1 MNNSLMDKMFKPEF
15 RFLID
20 REDGEI
26 LPLIDSHLFTTF
38 AMVVGLNIALI
49 LGLLCALKVG
59 RVGLTLV
66 FKGLTKI
73 WSLLTPGNQ
82 WQELFLIG
90 SSIFLGAM
98 LILIMNEILQ
108 KLDDSFTKL
117 HTQLKEKDARI
128 VALEEQLSLNW
139 MLQDSAE
146 SVESESKLGSVE
158 SESESE
164 SDESESDESESGSV
178 ESGSVESGAY
188 GGTPVELGAYGGTP
202 VKSVESGVNESVELG
217 AYGGP
222 PVESVESDEI
232 KTHINNLLT
241 NYYEYL
247 RRDPMKNHL
256 YNNDE

>member
-1 MNNSLMDKMFKPEF
+1 MNNNYTNTRMDKMFKPEF

-49 LGLLCALKVG
+49 IGLLCVLKVG
-59 RVGLTLV
+59 RIGLSLV

-73 WSLLTPGNQ
+73 WSQLTPGNQ

-90 SSIFLGAM
+90 SSIILGSM
-98 LILIMNEILQ
+98 LILIMNEILK

-128 VALEEQLSLNW
+128 VALEEKLALNVVQESVAN
-139 MLQDSAE
+139 MDLKEEELLLKE
-146 SVESESKLGSVE
+146 SVESVESDDESVE
-158 SESESE
+158 Y
-164 SDESESDESESGSV
+164 DESESDDESESV
-178 ESGSVESGAY
+178 ESDDES
-188 GGTPVELGAYGGTP
+188 
-202 VKSVESGVNESVELG
+202 ESVK
-217 AYGGP
+217 
-222 PVESVESDEI
+222 SDEI

-241 NYYEYL
+241 NRYEYL
-247 RRDPMKNHL
+247 RRDPMKKHL
-256 YNNDE
+256 YNNDEEE

>member
-1 MNNSLMDKMFKPEF
+1 MNNNYTNTRMDKMFKPEF

-49 LGLLCALKVG
+49 IGLLCVLKVG
-59 RVGLTLV
+59 RIGLSLV

-73 WSLLTPGNQ
+73 WSQLTPGNQ

-90 SSIFLGAM
+90 SSIILGSM
-98 LILIMNEILQ
+98 LILIMNEILK

-128 VALEEQLSLNW
+128 VALEEKLALNVV
-139 MLQDSAE
+139 QE
-146 SVESESKLGSVE
+146 SVANMDLKEEELLLK
-158 SESESE
+158 E
-164 SDESESDESESGSV
+164 SDESGDESDDESVEYDESGGV
-178 ESGSVESGAY
+178 R
-188 GGTPVELGAYGGTP
+188 GTP
-202 VKSVESGVNESVELG
+202 VK
-217 AYGGP
+217 
-222 PVESVESDEI
+222 SDEI

-241 NYYEYL
+241 NRYEYL
-247 RRDPMKNHL
+247 RRDPMTKHL
-256 YNNDE
+256 YNNDEEE

>member
-1 MNNSLMDKMFKPEF
+1 MNNNYTNTRMDKMFKPEF

-49 LGLLCALKVG
+49 IGLLCVLKVG
-59 RVGLTLV
+59 RIGLSLV

-73 WSLLTPGNQ
+73 WSQLTPGNQ

-128 VALEEQLSLNW
+128 VALEAKLALNVV
-139 MLQDSAE
+139 QE
-146 SVESESKLGSVE
+146 SVESVANMDLKEEELLLKESVE
-158 SESESE
+158 SVESDDESVE
-164 SDESESDESESGSV
+164 YDESESDDESES
-178 ESGSVESGAY
+178 
-188 GGTPVELGAYGGTP
+188 ELWGVRGTP
-202 VKSVESGVNESVELG
+202 VK
-217 AYGGP
+217 
-222 PVESVESDEI
+222 SDEI

-241 NYYEYL
+241 NRYEYL
-247 RRDPMKNHL
+247 RRDPMKKHL
-256 YNNDE
+256 YNNDEEE

>member
-1 MNNSLMDKMFKPEF
+1 MNNNYTNTRMDKMFKPEF

-49 LGLLCALKVG
+49 IGLLIVIKVG
-59 RVGLTLV
+59 RIGLSLV

-73 WSLLTPGNQ
+73 WSQLTPGNQ

-90 SSIFLGAM
+90 SSIILGSM
-98 LILIMNEILQ
+98 LILIMNEILK

-128 VALEEQLSLNW
+128 VALEEKLALNVV
-139 MLQDSAE
+139 QE
-146 SVESESKLGSVE
+146 SVANMDLKEEELLLK
-158 SESESE
+158 E
-164 SDESESDESESGSV
+164 SDESGDESDDESVEYDESGGV
-178 ESGSVESGAY
+178 R
-188 GGTPVELGAYGGTP
+188 GTP
-202 VKSVESGVNESVELG
+202 VK
-217 AYGGP
+217 
-222 PVESVESDEI
+222 SDEI

-241 NYYEYL
+241 NRYEYL
-247 RRDPMKNHL
+247 RRDPMTKHL
-256 YNNDE
+256 YNNDEEE

>member
-1 MNNSLMDKMFKPEF
+1 MNNNYTNTRMDKMFKPEF

-49 LGLLCALKVG
+49 IGLLIVIKVG
-59 RVGLTLV
+59 RIGLSLV

-73 WSLLTPGNQ
+73 WSQLTPGNQ

-90 SSIFLGAM
+90 SSIFLVAM

-128 VALEEQLSLNW
+128 VALEEKLALNVVQESVAN
-139 MLQDSAE
+139 MDLKEEELFLKESDDE
-146 SVESESKLGSVE
+146 SVESDDESVE
-158 SESESE
+158 Y
-164 SDESESDESESGSV
+164 DESESDESELWGV
-178 ESGSVESGAY
+178 R
-188 GGTPVELGAYGGTP
+188 GTP
-202 VKSVESGVNESVELG
+202 VK
-217 AYGGP
+217 
-222 PVESVESDEI
+222 SDEI

-241 NYYEYL
+241 NRYECL
-247 RRDPMKNHL
+247 RRDPMKKHL
-256 YNNDE
+256 YNNNEEEE

>member
-1 MNNSLMDKMFKPEF
+1 MNNNYTNTRMDKMFKPEF

-49 LGLLCALKVG
+49 IGLLCVLKVG
-59 RVGLTLV
+59 RIGLSLV

-73 WSLLTPGNQ
+73 WSQLTPGNQ

-128 VALEEQLSLNW
+128 VALEAKLALNVV
-139 MLQDSAE
+139 QE
-146 SVESESKLGSVE
+146 SVESVANMDLKEEELLLKESVESVESDDE
-158 SESESE
+158 SESELW
-164 SDESESDESESGSV
+164 GV
-178 ESGSVESGAY
+178 R
-188 GGTPVELGAYGGTP
+188 GTP
-202 VKSVESGVNESVELG
+202 VK
-217 AYGGP
+217 
-222 PVESVESDEI
+222 SDEI

-241 NYYEYL
+241 NRYEYL
-247 RRDPMKNHL
+247 RRDPMKKHL
-256 YNNDE
+256 YNNDEEE

>member
-1 MNNSLMDKMFKPEF
+1 MNNNYTNTRMDKMFKPEF

-49 LGLLCALKVG
+49 IGLLCVLKVG
-59 RVGLTLV
+59 RIGLSLV

-73 WSLLTPGNQ
+73 WSQLTPGNQ

-90 SSIFLGAM
+90 SSIFLVAM

-128 VALEEQLSLNW
+128 VALEEKLALNVVQESVAN
-139 MLQDSAE
+139 MDLKEEELFLKESDDE
-146 SVESESKLGSVE
+146 SVESDDESVE
-158 SESESE
+158 Y
-164 SDESESDESESGSV
+164 DESESDESELWGV
-178 ESGSVESGAY
+178 R
-188 GGTPVELGAYGGTP
+188 GTP
-202 VKSVESGVNESVELG
+202 VK
-217 AYGGP
+217 
-222 PVESVESDEI
+222 SDEI

-241 NYYEYL
+241 NRYEYL
-247 RRDPMKNHL
+247 RRDPMKKHL
-256 YNNDE
+256 YNNDEEE

>member
-1 MNNSLMDKMFKPEF
+1 MNNNYTNTRMDKMFKPEF

-49 LGLLCALKVG
+49 IGLLCVLKVG
-59 RVGLTLV
+59 RIGLSLV

-73 WSLLTPGNQ
+73 WSQLTPGNQ

-90 SSIFLGAM
+90 SSIFLVAM

-128 VALEEQLSLNW
+128 VALEEKLALNVVQESVAN
-139 MLQDSAE
+139 MDLKEEELFLKESDDE
-146 SVESESKLGSVE
+146 SVESDDESVE
-158 SESESE
+158 Y
-164 SDESESDESESGSV
+164 DESESDESELWGV
-178 ESGSVESGAY
+178 R
-188 GGTPVELGAYGGTP
+188 GTP
-202 VKSVESGVNESVELG
+202 VK
-217 AYGGP
+217 
-222 PVESVESDEI
+222 SDEI

-241 NYYEYL
+241 NRYECL
-247 RRDPMKNHL
+247 RRDPMKKHL
-256 YNNDE
+256 YNNNEEEE

>member
-1 MNNSLMDKMFKPEF
+1 MNNNYTNTRMDKMFKPEF

-49 LGLLCALKVG
+49 IGLLIVIKVG
-59 RVGLTLV
+59 RIGLSLV

-73 WSLLTPGNQ
+73 WSQLTPGNQ

-90 SSIFLGAM
+90 SSIILGSM
-98 LILIMNEILQ
+98 LILIMNEILK

-128 VALEEQLSLNW
+128 VALEEKLALNVVQESVEN
-139 MLQDSAE
+139 MDLIEEELFLEESDNE
-146 SVESESKLGSVE
+146 SVESDDESVE
-158 SESESE
+158 Y
-164 SDESESDESESGSV
+164 DESESDESELWGV
-178 ESGSVESGAY
+178 R
-188 GGTPVELGAYGGTP
+188 GTP
-202 VKSVESGVNESVELG
+202 VK
-217 AYGGP
+217 
-222 PVESVESDEI
+222 SDEI

-241 NYYEYL
+241 NRYEYL
-247 RRDPMKNHL
+247 RRDPMTKHL
-256 YNNDE
+256 YNNDEEE

>member
-1 MNNSLMDKMFKPEF
+1 MNNNYTNTRMDKMFKPEF

-49 LGLLCALKVG
+49 IGLLIVIKVG
-59 RVGLTLV
+59 RIGLSLV

-73 WSLLTPGNQ
+73 WSQLTPGNQ

-90 SSIFLGAM
+90 SSIFLVAM

-128 VALEEQLSLNW
+128 VALEEKLALNVV
-139 MLQDSAE
+139 QE
-146 SVESESKLGSVE
+146 SVANMDLKEEELLLK
-158 SESESE
+158 E
-164 SDESESDESESGSV
+164 SDESGDESDDESVEYDESGGV
-178 ESGSVESGAY
+178 R
-188 GGTPVELGAYGGTP
+188 GTP
-202 VKSVESGVNESVELG
+202 VK
-217 AYGGP
+217 
-222 PVESVESDEI
+222 SDEI

-241 NYYEYL
+241 NRYEYL
-247 RRDPMKNHL
+247 RRDPMTKHL
-256 YNNDE
+256 YNNDEEE

>member
-1 MNNSLMDKMFKPEF
+1 MNNNYTNTRMDKMFKPEF

-49 LGLLCALKVG
+49 IGLLCVLKVG
-59 RVGLTLV
+59 RIGLSLV

-73 WSLLTPGNQ
+73 WSQLTPGNQ

-90 SSIFLGAM
+90 SSIFLVAM

-117 HTQLKEKDARI
+117 HTQLKEKDALI
-128 VALEEQLSLNW
+128 VALEEKLALNV
-139 MLQDSAE
+139 LNVVQDSVEKLDLKEEELFLEESDDE
-146 SVESESKLGSVE
+146 SVESDDESVE
-158 SESESE
+158 SDDESVEY
-164 SDESESDESESGSV
+164 DESESDESELWGV
-178 ESGSVESGAY
+178 R
-188 GGTPVELGAYGGTP
+188 GTP
-202 VKSVESGVNESVELG
+202 VK
-217 AYGGP
+217 
-222 PVESVESDEI
+222 SDEI

-241 NYYEYL
+241 NRYEYL
-247 RRDPMKNHL
+247 RRDPMKKHL
-256 YNNDE
+256 YNNDEEE

>member
-1 MNNSLMDKMFKPEF
+1 MNNNYLMDKMFKPEF

-49 LGLLCALKVG
+49 IGLLLVLKVG
-59 RVGLTLV
+59 RIGLSLV

-90 SSIFLGAM
+90 SSIILGSM
-98 LILIMNEILQ
+98 LILIMNEILK

-128 VALEEQLSLNW
+128 VALEEQLALN
-139 MLQDSAE
+139 LVQD
-146 SVESESKLGSVE
+146 SVESEE
-158 SESESE
+158 SEEKLDLKEEELLLKESE
-164 SDESESDESESGSV
+164 LWGVRGPPVKSDESDDESESG
-178 ESGSVESGAY
+178 
-188 GGTPVELGAYGGTP
+188 
-202 VKSVESGVNESVELG
+202 VNE
-217 AYGGP
+217 P
-222 PVESVESDEI
+222 VESDEI

-241 NYYEYL
+241 NRYEYL
-247 RRDPMKNHL
+247 RRDPMKKHL
-256 YNNDE
+256 YNNDEEE

>member
-1 MNNSLMDKMFKPEF
+1 MNNNYTNTRMDKMFKPEF

-49 LGLLCALKVG
+49 IGLLIVIKVG
-59 RVGLTLV
+59 RIGLSLV

-73 WSLLTPGNQ
+73 WSQLTPGNQ

-90 SSIFLGAM
+90 SSIFLVAM

-128 VALEEQLSLNW
+128 VALEEKLALNVVQESVAN
-139 MLQDSAE
+139 MDLKEEELLLKE
-146 SVESESKLGSVE
+146 SVESVESDDESVE
-158 SESESE
+158 SD
-164 SDESESDESESGSV
+164 DESESVESDDESES
-178 ESGSVESGAY
+178 
-188 GGTPVELGAYGGTP
+188 
-202 VKSVESGVNESVELG
+202 VK
-217 AYGGP
+217 
-222 PVESVESDEI
+222 SDEI

-241 NYYEYL
+241 NRYEYL
-247 RRDPMKNHL
+247 RRDPMTKHL
-256 YNNDE
+256 YNNDEEE